1 MIIVYG
7 LKNCDTCGR
16 AMKWLGGEGIEALLH
31 DFRDDGLEP
40 TQLKQWVAELGWEN
54 MLNRR
59 GTTWRKLPSAQ
70 TKDVNE
76 ASATA
81 LMAAYPAL
89 IKRPVFDLGE
99 KRVIGFRDQEK
110 EIIKTEYNPD
120 S

>member
-7 LKNCDTCGR
+7 LKNCDTCSR
-16 AMKWLGGEGIEALLH
+16 AMKWLESEGIEALLH
-31 DFRDDGLEP
+31 DLRDDGLEP
-40 TQLKQWVAELGWEN
+40 KQLKLWVAELGWEN
-54 MLNRR
+54 MLNRK
-59 GTTWRKLPSAQ
+59 GTTWRKLPAAQ

-81 LMAAYPAL
+81 LMATLPAL

-110 EIIKTEYNPD
+110 ELIKANYDPN